1 MATPVAVR
9 RFPPPIY
16 YNYAPYPLN
25 DQPSGRCSKSI
36 ARLAQVGL
44 TRMRKAVCITQ
55 WRIERSAS

>member
-1 MATPVAVR
+1 MAPTVAVR

-16 YNYAPYPLN
+16 YNYTTCPIN
-25 DQPSGRCSKSI
+25 DPPSGRCSKSN